1 MMEEKWEQA
10 VKILKEQK
18 QEQLLNYN
26 IKNKEELA
34 EEILNINFE
43 QLNKLYKKT
52 VKKENSIIQE
62 IEPISYIEKA
72 NLSESEK
79 KKYKEKGEAL
89 IKQGQYAVVTMAGGQ
104 RN

>member
-1 MMEEKWEQA
+1 MEEKWEQA

-18 QEQLLNYN
+18 QEQLLNYH

-52 VKKENSIIQE
+52 VKKESNIIQE

-72 NLSESEK
+72 SLSESEK
-79 KKYKEKGEAL
+79 QKYKEKGETL

>member
-1 MMEEKWEQA
+1 MEEKWEQA